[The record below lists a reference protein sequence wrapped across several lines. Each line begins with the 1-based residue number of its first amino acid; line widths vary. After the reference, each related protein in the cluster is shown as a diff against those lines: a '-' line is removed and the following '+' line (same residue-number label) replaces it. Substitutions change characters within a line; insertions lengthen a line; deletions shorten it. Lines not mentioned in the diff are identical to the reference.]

1 MGLWYSGWFLG
12 LSTRKALQAVM
23 EGQEQGGLFADSNQ
37 TKASHE
43 TIDGG
48 QLLGNFEGNEDS
60 PKEVFVTLPPSGP
73 TTIEG
78 PHNWIGEPSRTYG
91 SPKMPLVK
99 SLPAH
104 FANLLPW

>member
-1 MGLWYSGWFLG
+1 
-12 LSTRKALQAVM
+12 VM

-60 PKEVFVTLPPSGP
+60 PKEAFVTLSPSGP
-73 TTIEG
+73 TTTEG
-78 PHNWIGEPSRTYG
+78 PHNLIGEPSRTYG